1 MHPRPLSRYPRRPGF
16 TLIEM
21 MVVVAIIGITVAFAA
36 PKISNFRAASQM
48 RSAKAQLASSVAV
61 ARAASM
67 QKGRLA
73 TFKLLSN
80 HLTVTVIS
88 DTSHTVSTTATGTLT
103 LLSNVP
109 LDDRFGVTITPR
121 SAADSVITFD
131 ARGFG
136 TTGSS
141 NRAVYVLTGSGLTD
155 SVCVSSRG
163 LIMKNGCGA

>member
-1 MHPRPLSRYPRRPGF
+1 MKRNPQHGF

-36 PKISNFRAASQM
+36 PKIGSFRASSQM
-48 RSAKAQLASSVAV
+48 RSAKAQLASSVAT

-67 QKGRLA
+67 QKGRPS
-73 TFKLLSN
+73 TFKVTNN

-88 DTSHTVSTTATGTLT
+88 DTSHTVSTTATSVLT

-109 LDDRFGVTITPR
+109 LDDRFGVTLTVRTP
-121 SAADSVITFD
+121 ADSVITFD

-141 NRAVYVLTGSGLTD
+141 NRAVYVLTGNGISD
-155 SVCVSSRG
+155 SLCVSSRG
-163 LIMKNGCGA
+163 LIMKNGCGV

>member
-1 MHPRPLSRYPRRPGF
+1 MPPQQSRRQGF

-36 PKISNFRAASQM
+36 PRISSFRASSQM
-48 RSAKAQLASSVAV
+48 RSAKEQLAASVAT

-67 QKGRLA
+67 QKGRPS
-73 TFKLLSN
+73 TFKAASS

-88 DTSHTVSTTATGTLT
+88 DTSHTVSTTATSVLT

-109 LDDRFGVTITPR
+109 LDDRFGITLTVR

-141 NRAVYVLTGSGLTD
+141 NRAVYVLTGNGLTD

-163 LIMKNGCGA
+163 LIMKNGCGV